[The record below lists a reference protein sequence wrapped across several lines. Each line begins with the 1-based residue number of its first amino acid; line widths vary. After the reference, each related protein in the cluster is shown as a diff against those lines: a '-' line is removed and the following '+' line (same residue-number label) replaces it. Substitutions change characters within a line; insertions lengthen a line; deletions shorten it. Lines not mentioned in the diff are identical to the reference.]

1 MKKSLLALALV
12 IVTAVTGLAFSSCS
26 SDSEFPVTAGNIT
39 IKAEPKNIII
49 LNKNDADII
58 SCIGYI
64 DKLAG
69 RSDSVNQKGMELV
82 PSVGSAN
89 DPSYSKI
96 KKLKADVVFAD
107 DTLKSDTKKKLQSSG
122 ITVISHEKANTVE
135 QLKKLYIQFGTL
147 LGGKTKGKSTGKEAF
162 GDLYDSLNSVKDA
175 VEEKDVKTTVC
186 YLYTE
191 NGEMKTFT
199 NSTWESLMLD
209 YTGAANV
216 FKNEKSDT
224 VNLKKLTRANPDYIF
239 CADKETIKP
248 LKSGKT
254 KKKLSALNDKTKR
267 YLIPMDE
274 LSMQGDTSLETL
286 KKMLKYMYPEDFK

>member
-122 ITVISHEKANTVE
+122 ITVISHEKADTVE
-135 QLKKLYIQFGTL
+135 QLKKELGYNLDLCGYPHIEEEILDPMDLIQHYQEERTSL
-147 LGGKTKGKSTGKEAF
+147 NAEIDRVLSDITAILGGNKE
-162 GDLYDSLNSVKDA
+162 
-175 VEEKDVKTTVC
+175 
-186 YLYTE
+186 
-191 NGEMKTFT
+191 
-199 NSTWESLMLD
+199 
-209 YTGAANV
+209 
-216 FKNEKSDT
+216 
-224 VNLKKLTRANPDYIF
+224 
-239 CADKETIKP
+239 
-248 LKSGKT
+248 
-254 KKKLSALNDKTKR
+254 
-267 YLIPMDE
+267 
-274 LSMQGDTSLETL
+274 
-286 KKMLKYMYPEDFK
+286 